1 MDERL
6 RQQQF
11 SLARHLR
18 DPLGNAPPP
27 DIEERRLRVYREL
40 FYNAIE
46 GLLASGFPR
55 LRGLLGEQQWHGLVR
70 EFYREE
76 RSHTPLFTRIAGV
89 FVDYLRQRGEYRPAW
104 QAELAHFEWS
114 ETRLYLAEPDDPPY
128 RREGDLLDGV
138 PLLSSLALPLG
149 YRWPVHRLEEDVVL
163 AEAPAEPTL
172 LLMHRDSSHRV
183 HTARLTPLAYRLLES
198 LARRRLSGR
207 EHLAALALEAR
218 SAPGALDAAGLELLA
233 ALRTQGVVLGT

>member
-149 YRWPVHRLEEDVVL
+149 YRWPVHRLEEDVAL

-233 ALRTQGVVLGT
+233 ALRTQG

>member
-1 MDERL
+1 
-6 RQQQF
+6 
-11 SLARHLR
+11 
-18 DPLGNAPPP
+18 
-27 DIEERRLRVYREL
+27 
-40 FYNAIE
+40 
-46 GLLASGFPR
+46 
-55 LRGLLGEQQWHGLVR
+55 
-70 EFYREE
+70 
-76 RSHTPLFTRIAGV
+76 AGG

-149 YRWPVHRLEEDVVL
+149 YRWPVHRLEEDVAL

-183 HTARLTPLAYRLLES
+183 H
-198 LARRRLSGR
+198 
-207 EHLAALALEAR
+207 
-218 SAPGALDAAGLELLA
+218 
-233 ALRTQGVVLGT
+233 

>member
-1 MDERL
+1 M
-6 RQQQF
+6 
-11 SLARHLR
+11 
-18 DPLGNAPPP
+18 
-27 DIEERRLRVYREL
+27 
-40 FYNAIE
+40 
-46 GLLASGFPR
+46 
-55 LRGLLGEQQWHGLVR
+55 RGLLGEQQWHGLVR

-76 RSHTPLFTRIAGV
+76 KPYPLFTRIAGV

-149 YRWPVHRLEEDVVL
+149 YRWPVHRLEEDVAL

-198 LARRRLSGR
+198 LARRRLRGR

-233 ALRTQGVVLGT
+233 ALRTQGVVLGTLERDWAGG

>member
-1 MDERL
+1 MAWPG
-6 RQQQF
+6 
-11 SLARHLR
+11 ARVL
-18 DPLGNAPPP
+18 
-27 DIEERRLRVYREL
+27 
-40 FYNAIE
+40 
-46 GLLASGFPR
+46 S
-55 LRGLLGEQQWHGLVR
+55 RGEKP
-70 EFYREE
+70 Y
-76 RSHTPLFTRIAGV
+76 PLFTRIAGV

-149 YRWPVHRLEEDVVL
+149 YRWPVHRLEEDVAL

-172 LLMHRDSSHRV
+172 LLMHRDSSHRM

-233 ALRTQGVVLGT
+233 ALRTQGVVLGTLERDWAGG